1 MGEAKKTGGLA
12 GVTAG
17 ATALCTVGKEGA
29 GLTYRGYDIADLVE
43 HSDFEEVAYLLLHGK
58 MPNRAELDA
67 YIEKLKSLRGLPDE
81 LKTVLE
87 MIPRDAHPMDVQRT
101 GVSFLGNIEAEGDFS
116 NQADTADRLLASLP
130 SMLLY
135 WHRFHTDGVRIDTAT
150 DDDSVAG
157 HFLHM
162 LHDKPPSALHRKCL
176 DTTLILYAEH
186 EFNASTFTGRVITGT
201 LSDMHS
207 AVTGAIGALRGP
219 LHGGANEA
227 AMELIQKFP
236 TAEDATAGVLGMLE
250 RKELIMGFGHRV
262 YTTSDPRNAVNK
274 KMSRTLAEENGDLT
288 LYEVS
293 EAVEKVM
300 WDEKKLFANADFFA
314 ASVYH
319 FMGIPTYLFTP
330 IFVCS
335 RITGW
340 AAHVMEQRANNK
352 LIRPAAD
359 YIGPGLQTYAPINE
373 R

>member
-67 YIEKLKSLRGLPDE
+67 YIAKLKSLRGLPDE

-87 MIPRDAHPMDVQRT
+87 MIPQDAHPMDVQRT

-236 TAEDATAGVLGMLE
+236 TAEEATAGVLGMLE

-293 EAVEKVM
+293 
-300 WDEKKLFANADFFA
+300 
-314 ASVYH
+314 
-319 FMGIPTYLFTP
+319 
-330 IFVCS
+330 
-335 RITGW
+335 
-340 AAHVMEQRANNK
+340 
-352 LIRPAAD
+352 
-359 YIGPGLQTYAPINE
+359 
-373 R
+373 